1 MQVLKCNY
9 ITLTMYAVVWLLLG
23 KVFAVRKQEFLRRD
37 IGNKREIKSND
48 KTNLEEPGGI
58 KNTARFSLR
67 RIQEENNL
75 SNLTGQ
81 CEDLSEFFCSMI
93 LADGVKTCSKVIM
106 EKKIHEHCPK
116 SCGLCISDTNDTI
129 SQMDN
134 TIPWIHEDHDTL
146 PEDIYNGQVN
156 QVTTSKKNFVSINL
170 TLAIGIITSIVT
182 VLVVV
187 AIYVKFSM
195 SNRKIIRIMHK
206 NVDTDEE
213 IEVSLGKRTTTQT
226 SISTI
231 LFLSDLDDSNSGNTN
246 SENTS
251 GDVTNE
257 VLNDIK
263 NTPDSGNEGKVQ
275 KTNSFTSTSDNQF
288 DVDFVNTDDSDTSK
302 AICDED
308 SGSSSLYDAVDRYNS
323 FSLVIKELPSN
334 PFTSKTQTSAKNCE
348 ETPGEVYLNKNLDTA
363 QSFAS
368 RIFNVLTSDMN
379 RPMNNS
385 NNSLT
390 SSIDASSL
398 ISSRSI
404 GGNSLLNSFF
414 TGSHINDSGFS
425 KQSAVQRST
434 STGGIHS
441 ILSEVRSVISFKN
454 KYADTRDMDSFLE
467 RLPKENSRSKDE
479 IKDPYQLL
487 FGCGKIV
494 CYLPA
499 NEDNKLKPNDDQDS
513 DFGIDTLCCKGNQ
526 LIMEIDNNEI
536 KFGSFSLDNYTND
549 RKSNWEAP
557 RKIIQKEINNETSN
571 LSETS
576 EQQMRNRISEVQR
589 NVEMRG
595 EKKINYVE
603 DEVRGVE
610 DEMSVGKK
618 NLIVQP
624 ITNESYKRTD
634 TDISPKHIK
643 LRKSLSCYVNKPI
656 QMLKRNK
663 SDIQEKWKEEKSLSD
678 PDEKSEDIRPTDST
692 LEKDTNIQERK
703 TTEINQHQRSKS
715 KPTHHL
721 HISSQNRNKI
731 SDAYEGEQ
739 RLLHNSSEKH
749 QDRITKIQQ
758 RKTTEINQHQKS
770 KSKTTHHLHSSSQNK
785 NKISGVYEGEQ
796 KLIHNSSEKHQDC
809 ITKIQQ
815 RKTNE
820 INQHQQSKSKSIH
833 HPQIS
838 PQNKS
843 KISGACEGKQRL
855 LRTSSEKHQEHIIP
869 AAQDRR
875 VRSGRSQKMLIADTY
890 HDQSRYSQ
898 DWPSIM
904 SQTSKLKKATKKY
917 SDRERNGRPSLEDA
931 LRNSEGNKISDVI
944 SSQFL

>member
-1 MQVLKCNY
+1 
-9 ITLTMYAVVWLLLG
+9 
-23 KVFAVRKQEFLRRD
+23 
-37 IGNKREIKSND
+37 
-48 KTNLEEPGGI
+48 
-58 KNTARFSLR
+58 
-67 RIQEENNL
+67 
-75 SNLTGQ
+75 
-81 CEDLSEFFCSMI
+81 
-93 LADGVKTCSKVIM
+93 
-106 EKKIHEHCPK
+106 
-116 SCGLCISDTNDTI
+116 
-129 SQMDN
+129 
-134 TIPWIHEDHDTL
+134 
-146 PEDIYNGQVN
+146 
-156 QVTTSKKNFVSINL
+156 
-170 TLAIGIITSIVT
+170 
-182 VLVVV
+182 
-187 AIYVKFSM
+187 
-195 SNRKIIRIMHK
+195 MHK

-624 ITNESYKRTD
+624 ITNESTKEQTL
-634 TDISPKHIK
+634 IF
-643 LRKSLSCYVNKPI
+643 LLSI
-656 QMLKRNK
+656 
-663 SDIQEKWKEEKSLSD
+663 
-678 PDEKSEDIRPTDST
+678 
-692 LEKDTNIQERK
+692 
-703 TTEINQHQRSKS
+703 
-715 KPTHHL
+715 
-721 HISSQNRNKI
+721 
-731 SDAYEGEQ
+731 
-739 RLLHNSSEKH
+739 
-749 QDRITKIQQ
+749 
-758 RKTTEINQHQKS
+758 
-770 KSKTTHHLHSSSQNK
+770 
-785 NKISGVYEGEQ
+785 
-796 KLIHNSSEKHQDC
+796 
-809 ITKIQQ
+809 
-815 RKTNE
+815 
-820 INQHQQSKSKSIH
+820 
-833 HPQIS
+833 
-838 PQNKS
+838 
-843 KISGACEGKQRL
+843 
-855 LRTSSEKHQEHIIP
+855 
-869 AAQDRR
+869 
-875 VRSGRSQKMLIADTY
+875 
-890 HDQSRYSQ
+890 
-898 DWPSIM
+898 
-904 SQTSKLKKATKKY
+904 
-917 SDRERNGRPSLEDA
+917 
-931 LRNSEGNKISDVI
+931 
-944 SSQFL
+944 